1 MLVAAGTGAGAVDG
15 DGGGACSS
23 GVTVVADCGLWGSSP
38 HKVSAVSDDRHR
50 LRAALVEG
58 RLRHLVHAA
67 HLVLTLC
74 APPPMS
80 RVHDG
85 ARAVSARPAGVRGSV
100 QGIEERDFTKIRY
113 LEKTGF
119 TSLAK
124 KEVSRILRAAPR
136 CASPRHRDRL

>member
-100 QGIEERDFTKIRY
+100 QGIEERDFTTLLGENRVH
-113 LEKTGF
+113 F
-119 TSLAK
+119 K

-136 CASPRHRDRL
+136 CASPRHRL